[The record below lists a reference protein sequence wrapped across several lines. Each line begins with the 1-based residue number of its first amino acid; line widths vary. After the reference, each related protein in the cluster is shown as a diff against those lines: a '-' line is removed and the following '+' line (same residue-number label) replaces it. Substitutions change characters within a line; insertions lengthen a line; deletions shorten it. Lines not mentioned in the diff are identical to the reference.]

1 MRDAHKKELEK
12 EHSGCSCCGGHEEKA
27 GFAGTAIRLGAA
39 LGIMLLLLRTSPG
52 EGVKFAGYGAA
63 YLLAG
68 GPVLYSAVRNLFK
81 GRVFDENFL
90 MTSASLGAFAIGEM
104 PEAVAVMVFYG
115 VGELLQDAAVA
126 KSRKNIV
133 QLMNLRPDFARVK
146 RGEAVSTTDPE
157 KVSVGELILVRPG
170 EKIPLDGTVE
180 SGESFLDT
188 RALTGESV
196 PRRAGPGDPL
206 LSGMVNM
213 DSSLEIR
220 VTKPFAESTVS
231 RILDLVRNAGEKKS
245 ESEKFITKFARY
257 YTPSVVGLALL
268 AAVIPPLVGA
278 DTFSS
283 SIYRALCFLIISCPC
298 ALVLSIPLSFF
309 GGIGG
314 AARNGIL
321 VKGGNYLEQLN
332 RVGTVVFDKTGT
344 LTKGVF
350 KVTGVHPQPGVSEE
364 ELLRWAAF
372 AESSSNHPIA
382 KSILEA
388 CGNPSAGEHPEI
400 RETPGLG
407 VAAKSRTG
415 SLVYAG
421 NAQWMK
427 RIGVGD
433 VPQFAKTTVHVARD
447 GQYLGCLLISDE
459 IKPGVREALSEL
471 RSLGVSR
478 LAMLTGDNE
487 AIARETAAEL
497 GLDVWKA
504 GLLPQDKVSELEAL
518 MRTETPG
525 RITAFV
531 GDGIND
537 APVLTRADLGIAM
550 GGLGSDAAIEAADVV
565 VVSGDIAPVASA
577 IRIAGKTR
585 TIVYENIVM
594 SLGFKAVIML
604 LALFGYASVW
614 FAIFA
619 DVGVA
624 LLALANAGRVLAVGN
639 ISRKENT
646 RTTNNSCCT
655 CCGHG

>member
-1 MRDAHKKELEK
+1 MNGNHEEECGRGHSCC
-12 EHSGCSCCGGHEEKA
+12 SGCVRKEGA
-27 GFAGTAIRLGAA
+27 GFTGTVVRLGLA
-39 LGIMLLLLRTSPG
+39 LGIMLALVCLAPG
-52 EGVKFAGYGAA
+52 EAVRIAGFGAA

-68 GPVLYSAVRNLFK
+68 GGVLYSAVRNLFK
-81 GRVFDENFL
+81 GKVFDEKFL
-90 MTSASLGAFAIGEM
+90 MSSASLGAFAIGEM
-104 PEAVAVMVFYG
+104 PEAAAVMVFYG
-115 VGELLQDAAVA
+115 IGELLQDSAVA

-133 QLMNLRPDFARVK
+133 QLMNLRPDFARVR
-146 RGEAVSTTDPE
+146 RGENVETVAPE
-157 KVSVGELILVRPG
+157 TVAVGEVIRVRPG
-170 EKIPLDGTVE
+170 EKIPLDGIVE

-196 PRRAGPGDPL
+196 PRRAVPGDAL
-206 LSGMVNM
+206 LSGTVNM
-213 DSSLEIR
+213 NGSLEIR

-268 AAVIPPLVGA
+268 VAVIPPLFGA
-278 DTFSS
+278 DTFSAS
-283 SIYRALCFLIISCPC
+283 LYRALCFLIISCPC

-314 AARNGIL
+314 AARNGVL
-321 VKGGNYLEQLN
+321 VKGGNYLELLN

-350 KVTGVHPQPGVSEE
+350 KVTGIHPEAGISEE
-364 ELLRWAAF
+364 ELLRCAAS
-372 AESSSNHPIA
+372 AEAASNHPIA
-382 KSILEA
+382 KSIRAAYGRPVEDL
-388 CGNPSAGEHPEI
+388 PEI

-407 VAAKSRTG
+407 IAAKSGTG
-415 SLVYAG
+415 ALLHAG
-421 NAQWMK
+421 NARLM
-427 RIGVGD
+427 REIGIGE
-433 VPQFAKTTVHVARD
+433 VPEYAKTAVHVARD
-447 GQYLGCLLISDE
+447 GQYLGCVLISDE
-459 IKPGVREALSEL
+459 LKPGVRETISEL

-487 AIARETAAEL
+487 AIARETAEEL

-504 GLLPQDKVSELEAL
+504 ELLPQDKVSELEAL
-518 MRTETPG
+518 MATETPG

-565 VVSGDIAPVASA
+565 IVTGDLAPIASA
-577 IRIAGKTR
+577 VRIAAKTR
-585 TIVYENIVM
+585 RIVFENIVL
-594 SLGFKAVIML
+594 SLGFKGIVML

-624 LLALANAGRVLAVGN
+624 LLALANAGRAMTVGN
-639 ISRKENT
+639 PVRTGRKKVMKT
-646 RTTNNSCCT
+646 SCCS
-655 CCGHG
+655 CYGHG

>member
-1 MRDAHKKELEK
+1 MKDAHKKEPEK
-12 EHSGCSCCGGHEEKA
+12 DHPGCSCCGHESGS
-27 GFAGTAIRLGAA
+27 GFSGTLIRLGTA
-39 LGIMLLLLRTSPG
+39 LGIMLALLAVSTE
-52 EGVKFAGYGAA
+52 EGVKIAGYGAA

-81 GRVFDENFL
+81 GRIFDENFL

-126 KSRKNIV
+126 RSRKNIV

-146 RGEAVSTTDPE
+146 RGEAVSTADPE
-157 KVSVGELILVRPG
+157 TVSVGELILVRPG

-196 PRRAGPGDPL
+196 PRRAVPGDAL
-206 LSGMVNM
+206 LSGTVNM

-268 AAVIPPLVGA
+268 AAVIPPLAGME
-278 DTFSS
+278 TFSAS
-283 SIYRALCFLIISCPC
+283 LYRALCFLIISCPC

-314 AARNGIL
+314 TARNGIL

-350 KVTGVHPQPGVSEE
+350 KVTGIHPQPGVSEE

-372 AESSSNHPIA
+372 AEASSNHPIA
-382 KSILEA
+382 KSVLEA
-388 CGNPSAGEHPEI
+388 CGNPASEEHPEI
-400 RETPGLG
+400 REMPGMG
-407 VAAKSRTG
+407 VIAKSRTG

-421 NAQWMK
+421 NAKLMK
-427 RIGVGD
+427 QMGIGE

-459 IKPGVREALSEL
+459 LKPGVREALSEL

-487 AIARETAAEL
+487 AIARETAMEL

-518 MRTETPG
+518 MKTETSG

-565 VVSGDIAPVASA
+565 IVSGDIGPIPSA
-577 IRIAGKTR
+577 VRIAAKTR
-585 TIVYENIVM
+585 LIVYENIVM

-624 LLALANAGRVLAVGN
+624 LLALANAGRVLTVGN
-639 ISRKENT
+639 SFRGGNKRPIKSC
-646 RTTNNSCCT
+646 CCT

>member
-1 MRDAHKKELEK
+1 MNGNQEEECGRGHSCC
-12 EHSGCSCCGGHEEKA
+12 SGCARKEGA
-27 GFAGTAIRLGAA
+27 GFTGTVVRLGLA
-39 LGIMLLLLRTSPG
+39 LGIMLALVCLAPG
-52 EGVKFAGYGAA
+52 EAARIAGFGAA

-68 GPVLYSAVRNLFK
+68 GGVLYSAVRNLFK
-81 GRVFDENFL
+81 GKVFDENFL
-90 MTSASLGAFAIGEM
+90 MSSASLGAFAIGEM
-104 PEAVAVMVFYG
+104 PEAAAVMVFYG
-115 VGELLQDAAVA
+115 IGELLQDSAVA

-133 QLMNLRPDFARVK
+133 QLMNLRPDFARVR
-146 RGEAVSTTDPE
+146 RGENVETVAPE
-157 KVSVGELILVRPG
+157 TVAVGEVIRVRPG
-170 EKIPLDGTVE
+170 EKIPLDGIVE

-196 PRRAGPGDPL
+196 PRRAVPGDAL
-206 LSGMVNM
+206 LSGTVNM
-213 DSSLEIR
+213 NGSLEIR

-231 RILDLVRNAGEKKS
+231 RILDLVRNAGAKKS

-268 AAVIPPLVGA
+268 VAVIPPLFGA
-278 DTFSS
+278 DTFSAS
-283 SIYRALCFLIISCPC
+283 LYRALCFLIISCPC

-314 AARNGIL
+314 AARNGVL
-321 VKGGNYLEQLN
+321 VKGGNYLELLN

-350 KVTGVHPQPGVSEE
+350 KVTGIHPEAGISEE
-364 ELLRWAAF
+364 ELLRCAAF
-372 AESSSNHPIA
+372 AEASSNHPIA

-388 CGNPSAGEHPEI
+388 CGKPVGELPEI
-400 RETPGLG
+400 REMPGLG
-407 VAAKSRTG
+407 VAAKSRSG
-415 SLVYAG
+415 LLVHAG
-421 NAQWMK
+421 NARLM
-427 RIGVGD
+427 REIGIGE
-433 VPQFAKTTVHVARD
+433 VPEYAKTAVHVARD
-447 GQYLGCLLISDE
+447 GQYLGCVLISDE
-459 IKPGVREALSEL
+459 LKPGVRETISEL

-487 AIARETAAEL
+487 AIARETAEEL

-504 GLLPQDKVSELEAL
+504 ELLPQDKVSELEAL
-518 MRTETPG
+518 MAAETPG

-565 VVSGDIAPVASA
+565 IVTGDLAPIASA
-577 IRIAGKTR
+577 VRIAAKTR
-585 TIVYENIVM
+585 RIVFENIM
-594 SLGFKAVIML
+594 LSLGFKGIVML

-624 LLALANAGRVLAVGN
+624 LLALANAGRALTVGN
-639 ISRKENT
+639 PVRTGRKKVMKT
-646 RTTNNSCCT
+646 SCCS
-655 CCGHG
+655 CYGHG